1 ERADLPVREAARY
14 MRAADPSDLERRRVD
29 TAGELEASAASRA
42 GRTAVPRPHFP
53 ARSSEPTARAGGSML
68 ARGRPRPTVPECA
81 WRRLEEAERCGD
93 DRRLWDP
100 RYC

>member
-1 ERADLPVREAARY
+1 LHVVARE
-14 MRAADPSDLERRRVD
+14 
-29 TAGELEASAASRA
+29 
-42 GRTAVPRPHFP
+42 
-53 ARSSEPTARAGGSML
+53 
-68 ARGRPRPTVPECA
+68 PTVPECA